1 MVMLP
6 KATLII
12 LRSLKY
18 QDVYKRQTLDL
29 AKGYIKK
36 EMNFIIRR
44 RCLLLRR
51 ENRAI
56 HKILNN
62 INENV
67 LEKYYSGTFF
77 MLFMEERKHIKF
89 QK

>member
-1 MVMLP
+1 MIWNRFPL
-6 KATLII
+6 
-12 LRSLKY
+12 
-18 QDVYKRQTLDL
+18 TLDL